1 MGIVEKARYLH
12 LSYIVFA
19 DQFENSSDRLKRVN
33 FAIVIPKCQ
42 TNKRFT

>member
-1 MGIVEKARYLH
+1 MNLLQDNVRKLYF
-12 LSYIVFA
+12 VFA